1 MVKEGNL
8 NKRLYKT
15 KLLLLK
21 FIPAIIAFCYF
32 LNTIFSYFDIDISYF
47 SYVSGISFLP
57 LVYFYIESFTFK
69 FCIYHRL
76 SLHYVVVNN
85 LISTIDYEYRL
96 PISDWNLL
104 VSHIIIMGIF
114 LFLIL
119 YLYARHHKNPN
130 KINT

>member
-1 MVKEGNL
+1 MVKEENL

-32 LNTIFSYFDIDISYF
+32 LNTIFSYFDIDIPYF

-69 FCIYHRL
+69 FCVYHRL

-104 VSHIIIMGIF
+104 VAHIIIVGIF

-119 YLYARHHKNPN
+119 YLYVRHHKNSN